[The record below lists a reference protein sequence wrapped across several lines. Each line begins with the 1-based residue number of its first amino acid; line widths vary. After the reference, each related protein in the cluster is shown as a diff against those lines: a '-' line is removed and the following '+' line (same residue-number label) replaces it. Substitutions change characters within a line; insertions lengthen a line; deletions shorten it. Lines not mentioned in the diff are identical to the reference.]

1 MSGVRLFG
9 CIAALLTLVSC
20 GAPASSAPG
29 RTTTAG
35 ATGLQMSTQE
45 AAVSTARTITVS
57 GSASVMVVPD
67 EVGLTLGVESSDPV
81 LATAKAKNDEIVAKV
96 VQAAKDVGVD
106 AKYVQT
112 EYVHLQPRYQD
123 SYTQSTL
130 LGYWAQKNV
139 VITLKD
145 VTKFEALLSK
155 CLDAGVNYVQGI
167 DFRTSELRANRDK
180 ARTLA
185 IQAAQEKAAAMAKD
199 AGQAAGQ
206 PISIKEEYTRWS
218 SPWSSWWGSSR
229 SSMTQNVVQNA
240 VSTSDQPRD
249 TAMPPG
255 QIAIDA
261 SVTVT
266 YELK

>member
-9 CIAALLTLVSC
+9 CIVVLLTLVSC

-29 RTTTAG
+29 SPPTAQ
-35 ATGLQMSTQE
+35 ASGLQMSNQE

-67 EVGLTLGVESSDPV
+67 EVDLTLGVETSDPV
-81 LATAKAKNDEIVAKV
+81 LATAKAKNDAIVAKV
-96 VQAAKDVGVD
+96 VQAATDMGVD
-106 AKYVQT
+106 AKYVQA

-123 SYTQSTL
+123 SDTQSTL

-145 VTKFEALLSK
+145 VSKFETLLSK

-167 DFRTSELRANRDK
+167 DFRTSELRANRDR

-199 AGQAAGQ
+199 AGQTAGQ
-206 PISIKEEYTRWS
+206 PISIKEEYTRWY
-218 SPWSSWWGSSR
+218 SPWSSWWGSSG
-229 SSMTQNVVQNA
+229 SSMAQNVVQNA
-240 VSTSDQPRD
+240 PSTSDQQRD
-249 TAMPPG
+249 AAMPPG
-255 QIAIDA
+255 QIAVDA

-266 YELK
+266 FELK